1 MFRKA
6 AIGAAAA
13 GVLTA
18 CVAIPTMAQPQT
30 YTSSDG
36 VLSIELPDESW
47 KEMTDPANWIVL
59 SDGSNTV
66 TIQHFANGE
75 KLPERQIA
83 DNHYVNVLEA
93 MFSSKNEVFLI
104 TGALTDTSKCAEVA
118 TMMSSARVLKYD
130 TKTAI
135 QKETAAA
142 SEFSIV
148 PADEILYST
157 ASGLYVRTG
166 CSTSETVIGTL
177 GYGESVKVT
186 GRVQRNGADYGWVQ
200 VSYNSTTGYVYAG
213 FLSST
218 KPEAAASKPE
228 AAAQSQSISGDKT
241 EMVQCEYCGEWLE
254 TGNSYRNHMCPQK
267 EAALAAEAE
276 HEDPEMV
283 QCEYCGEW
291 LESGNSYRN
300 HMCPE
305 KEAALAAEAED

>member
-75 KLPERQIA
+75 KLPDRQIA

-104 TGALTDTSKCAEVA
+104 TGALTDTSKCAEIA

-135 QKETAAA
+135 QKETASA
-142 SEFSIV
+142 SEFTIV
-148 PADEILYST
+148 PADETLYST
-157 ASGLYVRTG
+157 TSGLYVRTG
-166 CSTSETVIGTL
+166 CSTSETVIGSL

-218 KPEAAASKPE
+218 KPEAAASKSE
-228 AAAQSQSISGDKT
+228 AAAQSTSGDKT

-254 TGNSYRNHMCPQK
+254 TGNSYRNHMCP
-267 EAALAAEAE
+267 
-276 HEDPEMV
+276 
-283 QCEYCGEW
+283 
-291 LESGNSYRN
+291 
-300 HMCPE
+300 E
-305 KEAALAAEAED
+305 KEAALAAE

>member
-1 MFRKA
+1 MAKWVCNVCGYVHEGDTAPEACPVCKA
-6 AIGAAAA
+6 PASKF
-13 GVLTA
+13 TK
-18 CVAIPTMAQPQT
+18 Q
-30 YTSSDG
+30 
-36 VLSIELPDESW
+36 EE
-47 KEMTDPANWIVL
+47 EMTWAAEHVVGVAKGAPEDIINDLIAICRIE
-59 SDGSNTV
+59 SV
-66 TIQHFANGE
+66 T
-75 KLPERQIA
+75 
-83 DNHYVNVLEA
+83 DNNAEIKPFGQSCRNVLEA

-104 TGALTDTSKCAEVA
+104 TGALTDTSKCAEIA

-135 QKETAAA
+135 QKETASA
-142 SEFSIV
+142 SEFTIV
-148 PADEILYST
+148 PADETLYST
-157 ASGLYVRTG
+157 TSGLYVRTG
-166 CSTSETVIGTL
+166 CSTSETVIGSL

-218 KPEAAASKPE
+218 KPEAAAQPAPE
-228 AAAQSQSISGDKT
+228 EHT

-276 HEDPEMV
+276 HDDPDMV

-291 LESGNSYRN
+291 LETGNSYRN

-305 KEAALAAEAED
+305 KEAALAAE

>member
-1 MFRKA
+1 MKGRKLKMSIFSKMFRKA

-228 AAAQSQSISGDKT
+228 AAAQSTSGDKT
-241 EMVQCEYCGEWLE
+241 
-254 TGNSYRNHMCPQK
+254 
-267 EAALAAEAE
+267 
-276 HEDPEMV
+276 EMV